1 MLIALTFAVSSY
13 GAPADDEKP
22 ASAASIPELKSG
34 RSRRK
39 LPTSM
44 NIAVLDS
51 TIIHISIA
59 IVCCMCTSIILYC
72 YTIFNVTDFCIKH
85 LYVLAQTSNVVSAGT
100 IGDHKIALQANGQLK
115 TIILPSPSGGLVQN
129 KGDLW
134 KLSLETD
141 FGFTDCITV
150 KHIENMALLENSN
163 DGWHIDSIVTFLV
176 VNPYYWALS
185 SADFDVNR
193 WVDKNG
199 DPTAKQF
206 ILTLCV

>member
-1 MLIALTFAVSSY
+1 MYVHIHNT
-13 GAPADDEKP
+13 
-22 ASAASIPELKSG
+22 
-34 RSRRK
+34 
-39 LPTSM
+39 
-44 NIAVLDS
+44 VLL
-51 TIIHISIA
+51 H
-59 IVCCMCTSIILYC
+59 
-72 YTIFNVTDFCIKH
+72 IFNVTDFCIKH
-85 LYVLAQTSNVVSAGT
+85 LYVLAQTSNVPFAGT

-150 KHIENMALLENSN
+150 KQIENMALLENSN

-193 WVDKNG
+193 WVDKDG
-199 DPTAKQF
+199 DPSYKQF